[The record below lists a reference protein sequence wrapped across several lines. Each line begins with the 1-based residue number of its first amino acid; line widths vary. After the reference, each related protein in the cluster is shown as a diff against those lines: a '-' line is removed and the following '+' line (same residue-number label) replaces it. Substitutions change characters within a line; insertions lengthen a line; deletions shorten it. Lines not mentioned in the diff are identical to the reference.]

1 MNASPLI
8 LYNTG
13 TRTQIKT
20 EFIFSTLVEFIFST
34 LVENMNSVFFL
45 SPLNQDKS
53 WILIK
58 PTLKNQRMRLHLL
71 RTSAKCL

>member
-20 EFIFSTLVEFIFST
+20 EFIFSTSVENMITTDEFIFST
-34 LVENMNSVFFL
+34 LVENMN
-45 SPLNQDKS
+45 
-53 WILIK
+53 
-58 PTLKNQRMRLHLL
+58 KN
-71 RTSAKCL
+71 AKCL